1 MAEETEDMIQDTNE
15 EKVLGGDS
23 ENKEN
28 NQDDLPEDESPSPS
42 ESNKENEDEIGNE
55 PAEDGD
61 DADADADA
69 DADQEDNDD
78 VDDQAGPT
86 LQFTFQQNNDDMP
99 DETENEKPTTGN
111 TRKRKAEPEAEQEEL
126 SLLKTHVEYEEKDPQ
141 TLADRKTLEENK
153 PESEL
158 ELALSRLLTA
168 KENHVIKLTN
178 EIKKL
183 KGFISKR
190 KQTYK
195 RKRKDEG
202 APTRALSAYNIFV
215 QDQFAK
221 LAKKNSAA
229 LQSTDTNAQLERV
242 PPANL
247 VASTGNQWK
256 ALSEEEKQKYRDRAK
271 KDKARYDEQMAK
283 YQPPDKAG
291 NRKRNKTGYNMFFS
305 AHVLRL
311 KQSEMGVP
319 SERGSVARL
328 VGTAWKQLSAD
339 EKAYYEREA
348 DKHNGMNPVDKVD
361 DDDKE
366 RDETKDTSQAQQQSA
381 AQQQAAQQQAAQ
393 AQQAA
398 ADPYAAHA
406 AAAAGYPHDAVTGY
420 MHQVAAQGHDPRV
433 AAAAHHGYYY
443 AHPQA
448 AHPYYDH
455 YGGHHPPPQPPQQ
468 RPGQEGHQRSS
479 RSQYQYSQQAHG
491 YYDK

>member
-1 MAEETEDMIQDTNE
+1 MAEETEDQSNSKQD
-15 EKVLGGDS
+15 
-23 ENKEN
+23 N
-28 NQDDLPEDESPSPS
+28 NDEDETESPSVSPS
-42 ESNKENEDEIGNE
+42 VSNKENEDGVDNTV
-55 PAEDGD
+55 DGD
-61 DADADADA
+61 DADPVDAD
-69 DADQEDNDD
+69 DADGDDADEDE
-78 VDDQAGPT
+78 AGPT
-86 LQFTFQQNNDDMP
+86 LQFTFQQNTEDVQ
-99 DETENEKPTTGN
+99 DEVENNNNNSNEKTS
-111 TRKRKAEPEAEQEEL
+111 RKRSREEKSEPQDDEL
-126 SLLKTHVEYEEKDPQ
+126 QHLINTHVEYEEKDPQ
-141 TLADRKTLEENK
+141 TLADLKFVEENK

-158 ELALSRLLTA
+158 ELVLTRLLEA
-168 KENHVIKLTN
+168 KDNHIAKLTN

-229 LQSTDTNAQLERV
+229 LQSTDTNATLERV

-256 ALSEEEKQKYRDRAK
+256 ALPDEEKQKYRERAK
-271 KDKARYDEQMAK
+271 KDKARYDAQMAK
-283 YQPPDKAG
+283 YQPPDKTG

-311 KQSEMGVP
+311 KQSELGVP

-328 VGTAWKQLSAD
+328 VGTAWKLLSAD

-348 DKHNGMNPVDKVD
+348 DKHNGMNPLDKPD

-366 RDETKDTSQAQQQSA
+366 RDDTKETTQAQQQA
-381 AQQQAAQQQAAQ
+381 AAQQQQAAQQQAQ
-393 AQQAA
+393 QQQQQAS
-398 ADPYAAHA
+398 DPYHA

-420 MHQVAAQGHDPRV
+420 MHQVAAQQHDPRAV
-433 AAAAHHGYYY
+433 AAAHHGYYY

-448 AHPYYDH
+448 AHPYHDY
-455 YGGHHPPPQPPQQ
+455 YGHPPPQPPQQ
-468 RPGQEGHQRSS
+468 PPGQQGHQRSS
-479 RSQYQYSQQAHG
+479 RGQYQYSQPPHS